1 MMHDLNIKRSLSLAI
16 SFVAMYLYLG
26 MYIGGFY
33 IPSFFVFSTIFIIF
47 VFNPKLNKSVFKVSV
62 YFILFMLVLA
72 LIGVLRQID
81 IVNVS
86 ALLYSFLYLIASI
99 LLFVFTL
106 SFFSRCKPREI
117 EASSLFIVL
126 VITLGAMLE
135 VNFDFVKEVSD
146 TFRSEFLIHY
156 YSADLRDL
164 HNHWTVR
171 PKFFTAEPSFV
182 AMNIIFLLSLY
193 FLSAS
198 YKLSSMYYFILI
210 FINLFVVGSPVLIL
224 GFLIYPILYLIKTGK
239 SVFSEKLLFI
249 VVFLVLIL
257 FLFII
262 FLLESR
268 IDSILIGSDYSH
280 LVRLVFPLQVYYLG
294 NFFEWILGIGY
305 GYDNILIERLS
316 DIFSAYN
323 IDILFSEVELSNKI
337 TNSFYQI
344 LIFFGIVGL
353 LLFFALIKAI
363 FKIFSIGELYFY
375 FITLFFGFMNIVGG
389 FNSPRFWFF
398 LGGLIGTIV
407 AIKKLN
413 QNKKKAS

>member
-1 MMHDLNIKRSLSLAI
+1 MMHDLNIKRLFSLVI
-16 SFVAMYLYLG
+16 SFIAMYLYLG
-26 MYIGGFY
+26 MHIGGGY

-47 VFNPKLNKSVFKVSV
+47 VFNPKLNKSVLRVSV
-62 YFILFMLVLA
+62 YFILFMLVLL
-72 LIGVLRQID
+72 LIGVFRQID

-86 ALLYSFLYLIASI
+86 ALLYSSLYLIGSI

-117 EASSLFIVL
+117 ETSSLFIVL
-126 VITLGAMLE
+126 VITLGVMLE
-135 VNFDFVKEVSD
+135 ANFDFVKEVSD
-146 TFRSEFLIHY
+146 AFRSEFLIHY

-164 HNHWTVR
+164 DNHGAIR

-193 FLSAS
+193 FLSAP

-210 FINLFVVGSPVLIL
+210 FINLFVVESPVLVL
-224 GFLIYPILYLIKTGK
+224 GFLIYPFLYLIKTG
-239 SVFSEKLLFI
+239 SSIFSKNLLFI
-249 VVFLVLIL
+249 VVFLVLFL
-257 FLFII
+257 FLFIN
-262 FLLESR
+262 FLFEGR
-268 IDSILIGSDYSH
+268 VDSISIGNDYSH
-280 LVRLVFPLQVYYLG
+280 LIRLIFPLQVYYLG

-305 GYDNILIERLS
+305 GYDNILNERLR
-316 DIFSAYN
+316 DIFSSYGV
-323 IDILFSEVELSNKI
+323 DILFSEVELSNKI

-363 FKIFSIGELYFY
+363 FKIFSIGGLYFY
-375 FITLFFGFMNIVGG
+375 FIALFFGYMNIIGG

-407 AIKKLN
+407 VI
-413 QNKKKAS
+413 NKYRGISE